1 MGTHQLEEVRYRS
14 FGELKAV
21 IILVV
26 FWFCLAGTDILVI
39 CVDCVCNVP
48 SALSQIYILEMP
60 LKSFSCL
67 QSLLSLVGACD
78 LRPLGSH
85 PVSLNLVHVLVFFRN
100 FELFYFFIFMCILFS
115 LLFCII
121 KIKCF
126 IFTFIYIFIWM
137 QV

>member
-67 QSLLSLVGACD
+67 QSLLSLVGARD

-85 PVSLNLVHVLVFFRN
+85 PVSLNLVHVLDFLETLN
-100 FELFYFFIFMCILFS
+100 FFIFLF
-115 LLFCII
+115 LCVFY
-121 KIKCF
+121 F
-126 IFTFIYIFIWM
+126 RYYF
-137 QV
+137 V